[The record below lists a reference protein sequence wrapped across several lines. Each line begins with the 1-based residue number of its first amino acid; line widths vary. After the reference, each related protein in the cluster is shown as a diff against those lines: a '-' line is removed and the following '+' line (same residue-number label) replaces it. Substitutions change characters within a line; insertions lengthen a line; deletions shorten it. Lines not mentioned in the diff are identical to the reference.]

1 MNPIHTPHWLRRRG
15 LTLTPLGELVYIAGA
30 ALLAIAWITLVILGT
45 IALLAGLG
53 GQ

>member
-1 MNPIHTPHWLRRRG
+1 MSPHTPDWMRRHG
-15 LTLTPLGELVYIAGA
+15 ITLTPLGELVYIAGA
-30 ALLAIAWITLVILGT
+30 ALLAIAWAGAMILGT